1 MCACVYVQ
9 KLCVCVYVRGGGIL
23 CNRLDY
29 CSLAE
34 RRKDKGDANKICAS
48 ACTLRTRKFEQHITR
63 SKIRAYV
70 MNHLHPST
78 TTHAFAQT
86 RLTYPRTYAQTH
98 TQMHTHTLTHTHA
111 HAHTCTPPT
120 HTNTHTHT
128 HINALIHLPTNMH
141 THIHTHTHTSIPKCK
156 SMHTNTRTYT
166 QTYIGLAKTIHTH
179 TPAVPL
185 SSARQVPTP
194 TPCNPSSLHSIRPL
208 RGDTSTTQL
217 CVCVCVRNICVILL
231 KPLFSRVGQNRIYTP

>member
-128 HINALIHLPTNMH
+128 HKRPHTPTNKHAHTHTHTHSHVHTKMQEHAHKH
-141 THIHTHTHTSIPKCK
+141 THIHT
-156 SMHTNTRTYT
+156 N
-166 QTYIGLAKTIHTH
+166 IH
-179 TPAVPL
+179 
-185 SSARQVPTP
+185 
-194 TPCNPSSLHSIRPL
+194 
-208 RGDTSTTQL
+208 
-217 CVCVCVRNICVILL
+217 
-231 KPLFSRVGQNRIYTP
+231 RVGQNHTHTHTCRSLVQC